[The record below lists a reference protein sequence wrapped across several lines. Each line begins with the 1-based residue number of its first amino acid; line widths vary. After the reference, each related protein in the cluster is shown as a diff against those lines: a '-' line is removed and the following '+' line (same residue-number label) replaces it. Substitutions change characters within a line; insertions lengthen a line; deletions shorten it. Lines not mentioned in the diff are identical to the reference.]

1 MSDQDRAPNPQSER
15 APVRERRRTTI
26 VDAGERG
33 GGGGGGAI
41 ALILLL
47 IVVAGLAW
55 FLMRSGAPRTAANV
69 GVNVSLPKDVN
80 LKVPDMAVKSDRS
93 SANYSH

>member
-1 MSDQDRAPNPQSER
+1 MSDEDRDR

-26 VDAGERG
+26 IETGERS
-33 GGGGGGAI
+33 GGGGAI

-55 FLMRSGAPRTAANV
+55 FLMRSGATRTAA
-69 GVNVSLPKDVN
+69 GVNVT
-80 LKVPDMAVKSDRS
+80 VKSDGPAANS
-93 SANYSH
+93 SH